1 MFDKQRFAD
10 KIKKYYQNDKYLARH
25 LNITASQ
32 FYAYR
37 TATNNPSI
45 DFVKKFCRYYDISA
59 NELLGIDRFG
69 AKTIRA
75 KNICDEHYKGMT
87 DFWVRLTVAIMAN
100 DLTQQ
105 LVAESLGMSTQTISN
120 YVNGRTVPNGAIV
133 VDLCEYLGVSADWLL
148 GLV

>member
-1 MFDKQRFAD
+1 MFDKNKFA
-10 KIKKYYQNDKYLARH
+10 KIINKFYKKDKYLVRH

-37 TATNNPSI
+37 TAANNPSI

-59 NELLGIDRFG
+59 NELLGIERFG
-69 AKTIRA
+69 AKTICA

-87 DFWVRLTVAIMAN
+87 EFWVRLTVAIMAN

-105 LVAESLGMSTQTISN
+105 FVAESLGMSTQTISN
-120 YVNGRTVPNGAIV
+120 YVNGRTVPSGAIV
-133 VDLCEYLGVSADWLL
+133 VDLCEHLGVSADWLL